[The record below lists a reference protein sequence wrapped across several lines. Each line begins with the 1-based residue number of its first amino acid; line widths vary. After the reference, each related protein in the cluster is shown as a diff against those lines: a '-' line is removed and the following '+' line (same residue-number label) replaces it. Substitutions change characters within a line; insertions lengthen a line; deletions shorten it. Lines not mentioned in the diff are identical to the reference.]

1 MHRRDLSLYCLALMI
16 INRAIRQMFGFIYE
30 PGATLGRQ
38 IVGENECTASA
49 TRKKA

>member
-1 MHRRDLSLYCLALMI
+1 MI

-38 IVGENECTASA
+38 IVVGNECVVSQREKKTA
-49 TRKKA
+49 